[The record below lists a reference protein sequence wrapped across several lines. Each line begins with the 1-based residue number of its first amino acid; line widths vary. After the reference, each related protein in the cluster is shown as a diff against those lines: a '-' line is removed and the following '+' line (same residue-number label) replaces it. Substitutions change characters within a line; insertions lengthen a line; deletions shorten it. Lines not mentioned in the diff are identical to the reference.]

1 MAKLTYTKEIEIEL
15 SSDDIGRYF
24 QELQDWQQKVVFDN
38 YIIPDMTGWK
48 TGLENAKTFVD
59 NLSEKQQKELA
70 KYINA
75 L

>member
-59 NLSEKQQKELA
+59 NLSNEQQKELA

>member
-15 SSDDIGRYF
+15 SPDDIGRYF
-24 QELQDWQQKVVFDN
+24 QELNDYQQKAVFEN

-59 NLSEKQQKELA
+59 NLSKKQQKELA
-70 KYINA
+70 EYINA

>member
-15 SSDDIGRYF
+15 SSDDVGRYF
-24 QELQDWQQKVVFDN
+24 QELQDWQQKLVFEN

-59 NLSEKQQKELA
+59 NLSNEQQKELA
-70 KYINA
+70 EYINA